1 MVLEYL
7 ATREIITSEHINWGP
22 RPGVESL
29 KASMLRLTEHADK
42 QWSIKLPEISG
53 IDGFHDVLG
62 RDDSRDFHIKSSH
75 DQKSASHSSWNDS
88 AGVPSETTECAV
100 KPVPRRFVA

>member
-53 IDGFHDVLG
+53 IDGFHDVFGKGMILG
-62 RDDSRDFHIKSSH
+62 TSTSIQTMIGNQPHILV
-75 DQKSASHSSWNDS
+75 
-88 AGVPSETTECAV
+88 GMILLEY
-100 KPVPRRFVA
+100 